1 MHMILQRAFKDDTV
15 TIGMLKVDGVD
26 HSPIYT
32 LENPW
37 KDNKPW
43 VSSIPAGD
51 YAVSRRL
58 SRKFGNCFE
67 VFAVDGRSDILIH
80 AGNTERDTSGCIL
93 VGMKAGKLF
102 NQKEEKH
109 LPAVLASRDA
119 MTYLHELLKHND
131 NFTLTIKD

>member
-1 MHMILQRAFKDDTV
+1 MTLQRSHSKSDV
-15 TIGMLKVDGVD
+15 TLGMLTVEGVE

-51 YAVSRRL
+51 YAVARKL

-67 VFAVDGRSDILIH
+67 VYAVDGRTDILIH

-102 NQKEEKH
+102 HQKEEKH

-119 MTYLHELLKHND
+119 MTYLHELLKNND